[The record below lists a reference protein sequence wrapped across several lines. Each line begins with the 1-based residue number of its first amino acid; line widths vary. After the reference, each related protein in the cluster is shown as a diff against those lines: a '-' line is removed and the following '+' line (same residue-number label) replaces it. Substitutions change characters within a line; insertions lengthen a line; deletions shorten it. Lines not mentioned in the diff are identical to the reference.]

1 MEGRGSQVGPA
12 ADIVIRP
19 EDLEGAARLLTRVS
33 DPRAAVCLAASWML
47 RADVAELWEPG
58 PEGAVLAATTEE
70 DRFSR
75 SAPTIAE
82 QVIRSGRPQ
91 RAASAAGPV
100 LVEPVQRGRRTVAAL
115 LVRWRRPVD
124 DVDETSRACL

>member
-1 MEGRGSQVGPA
+1 MEGRGPNDARGAHV
-12 ADIVIRP
+12 VIRP
-19 EDLEGAARLLTRVS
+19 EDLKGAARLLTRVS

-58 PEGAVLAATTEE
+58 PEGAVLAGTTEE
-70 DRFSR
+70 GRLSR

-82 QVIRSGRPQ
+82 QVIQSGRPQ

-100 LVEPVQRGRRTVAAL
+100 FVEPVQRGRR
-115 LVRWRRPVD
+115 
-124 DVDETSRACL
+124 

>member
-1 MEGRGSQVGPA
+1 MEGRGSQVGQA

-58 PEGAVLAATTEE
+58 PDGPVLAATTEE
-70 DRFSR
+70 GRFSR
-75 SAPTIAE
+75 SAPAIAAR
-82 QVIRSGRPQ
+82 VIEEGRTPGARSGDG
-91 RAASAAGPV
+91 AGGPV
-100 LVEPVQRGRRTVAAL
+100 LVEPVQRGRKTV
-115 LVRWRRPVD
+115 
-124 DVDETSRACL
+124 